1 MYDSFPTVRSSDK
14 IDSLPYLLTPLKKN
28 YGSGA
33 FAAQGRD
40 PYVDLVHLASEIGA
54 AGIDLDYEEFWHA
67 DAFKTV
73 DPSGTAAQGPWLL
86 HQTVYKYAAIAKDL
100 ITAIE
105 AISPTLKMST
115 AASAAG
121 AWEGKWW
128 GGNLKGLWLELNT
141 QFPAIVDFMTK
152 GANAGG
158 LNIMTYDLRCAVR
171 RFKLCDLNYVAV
183 PLRWQRR
190 CILYFLRI
198 LLTI

>member
-1 MYDSFPTVRSSDK
+1 M
-14 IDSLPYLLTPLKKN
+14 
-28 YGSGA
+28 
-33 FAAQGRD
+33 
-40 PYVDLVHLASEIGA
+40 DLVHLASEIGA

-105 AISPTLKMST
+105 SISPTLKMST

-158 LNIMTYDLRCAVR
+158 LNIMTYDLRCAQLR
-171 RFKLCDLNYVAV
+171 RVTVTLHSLFPANPHHLTCSPYHFLQRQPGV
-183 PLRWQRR
+183 PRVPFAWGVQP
-190 CILYFLRI
+190 
-198 LLTI
+198 